1 MHCQHSR
8 LINEFIEEVNKVLEF
23 HKCGLAYEF
32 LGKYI
37 IHAALTVVEDNER
50 EKILAMKYSDFVE
63 VNIIDIVERIVDF
76 LSRLYYVCNQRS
88 LNDRDRAILINL
100 IKKYDLARIA
110 ICHLYTCGIIGDGI
124 PCLIIENPG
133 YCLDQYKVFDKINV
147 KSRFSE
153 IAHYLSKLKQRF
165 PDISSFEAK
174 QLVLRVF
181 AFNELRW
188 IPIARRGVDQ
198 VSDMLVKYVSDFY
211 ERFCKKVTM
220 GEMVEECKAPSELGN
235 VIKKFMSELAREH
248 GIQRLYEF
256 QYRGLEETWKSLI
269 EALDGKEKYVILEA
283 PTGSG
288 KSEVFLFTSLLLSLV
303 KKYLCMTLRV
313 EEHCSSPVALIVY
326 PRLALAR
333 DQFDRLVKYVWTLN
347 KVLRDIGEEP
357 VTISISNMDV
367 LPWGKY
373 KALLE
378 ELRDKVPVEESVK
391 SPYVEIPIK
400 INKDQI
406 GVYIEFTGKFSF
418 FKCPH
423 GGYPRVYM
431 MNGEPQ
437 VVCMIQNTLEDFN
450 FVKIFRDIV
459 QEKPGDIHVTLFETL
474 RLNLLSKHWE
484 KLLGRGDVLGGPL
497 LIVIDE
503 IHTYVGIKGA
513 RYSYLLRRLMTKIN
527 WLTGRKHGYVTIGL
541 SATIPE
547 RGSEEFLKALFLQ
560 ESSEN
565 IIRVK
570 PERSEVIPAGS
581 DYFYIIVPNFKE
593 MVDAMSVSIQ
603 TLMALHLNAFLSP
616 DLNKKTF
623 AFADSLEV
631 VSRLRNNLSDA
642 LLRRGL
648 QDLRNPFQSLFE
660 MTCKDYR
667 EHTCEVTKSHDS
679 ITKLL
684 EILPKIQSINSWRDG
699 ELWWPHSLESKKY
712 SDKYRVNVLDVRM
725 YTSRKRDNLD
735 LPGIIVSTSSLELG
749 VDYSDVVV
757 IYQHGAP
764 TGISALIQRAGRGG
778 RRVFE
783 NPLLRT
789 IVAIQLS
796 PEIPHQSYLLEV
808 FLRSKSLRDAL
819 NYDALYVPT
828 ENITLEKQTL
838 AELMLDYYV
847 LSFKSSRG
855 INPEQFECKELPKFA
870 NGKRPYILDYAMD
883 VLKTN
888 KQYIDKLIDEILIEV
903 QRACSGETH

>member
-1 MHCQHSR
+1 LHCQHSR
-8 LINEFIEEVNKVLEF
+8 LINNFVEEANEVLEF
-23 HKCGLAYEF
+23 HKCGLTYEF

-76 LSRLYYVCNQRS
+76 LSRLYYACNQRP

-100 IKKYDLARIA
+100 VKKYDLARIA

-124 PCLIIENPG
+124 PYLVIENPD
-133 YCLDQYKVFDKINV
+133 YCLDPHKVFDKINV

-188 IPIARRGVDQ
+188 IPIARRDVDQ

-211 ERFCKKVTM
+211 EKFCGKVTM

-235 VIKKFMSELAREH
+235 VIKKFMSELAKEH

-269 EALDGKEKYVILEA
+269 EALDGKEKYIILEA

-333 DQFDRLVKYVWTLN
+333 DQFDRLVKYAWTLN
-347 KVLRDIGEEP
+347 KVLRDIGKEP

-367 LPWGKY
+367 LPWSKY
-373 KALLE
+373 KVLLE
-378 ELRDKVPVEESVK
+378 ELGDKVPVEGSVK
-391 SPYVEIPIK
+391 SPYVEIPVK
-400 INKDQI
+400 INKDQM

-423 GGYPRVYM
+423 GEYPRVYVRD
-431 MNGEPQ
+431 GEPQ
-437 VVCMIQNTLEDFN
+437 VVCAIRNTLEDFN

-459 QEKPGDIHVTLFETL
+459 REKPGDIHVTLFETL

-503 IHTYVGIKGA
+503 IHTQVGIKGA

-560 ESSEN
+560 ESNEN

-570 PERSEVIPAGS
+570 PERSEMIPAGS

-603 TLMALHLNAFLSP
+603 TLMALHLNASLSP

-631 VSRLRNNLSDA
+631 VSRLRNDLSDA
-642 LLRRGL
+642 LLRRRL
-648 QDLRNPFQSLFE
+648 QDLRNPLQPLFE
-660 MTCKDYR
+660 VTCKDYR
-667 EHTCEVTKSHDS
+667 EHTCEVTKSHDP

-684 EILPKIQSINSWRDG
+684 DILPKIRSINSWRDG
-699 ELWWPHSLESKKY
+699 ELWWPYALESEKY
-712 SDKYRVNVLDVRM
+712 NDKYKVNLDVRM

-764 TGISALIQRAGRGG
+764 TSISALIQRAGRGG

-789 IVAIQLS
+789 IIAIQLS

-828 ENITLEKQTL
+828 ENITLKKQTL
-838 AELMLDYYV
+838 AELVLDYYV

-855 INPEQFECKELPKFA
+855 INPEQFECKELPEFA
-870 NGKRPYILDYAMD
+870 NEKRPYILHYAMD
-883 VLKTN
+883 VLKAN
-888 KQYIDKLIDEILIEV
+888 KQYIDKLIDEILIEI
-903 QRACSGETH
+903 QRACSGGTH